1 MKCSKSTLIFFKI
14 WKIISRWNI
23 FILKCSI
30 AIIGEIAQYI
40 YNLKWREMCDKLITT
55 SERESME
62 VKRKINLKY
71 FFYKR
76 IIMHRFADRE
86 NFVL

>member
-1 MKCSKSTLIFFKI
+1 
-14 WKIISRWNI
+14 
-23 FILKCSI
+23 
-30 AIIGEIAQYI
+30 
-40 YNLKWREMCDKLITT
+40 MCDKLITPR
-55 SERESME
+55 ERESME

>member
-1 MKCSKSTLIFFKI
+1 
-14 WKIISRWNI
+14 
-23 FILKCSI
+23 
-30 AIIGEIAQYI
+30 
-40 YNLKWREMCDKLITT
+40 MCDKLITPR
-55 SERESME
+55 ERESME

-86 NFVL
+86 NFVLW